1 MSLIFGAR
9 SIVGGITAS
18 CRSKIMLSS
27 NLRSFQTLSS
37 SSLADTNSNSGSSSN
52 NGNYTTNSIYAPL
65 YYNNNNNSIQLSHFS
80 TTNKN
85 ELKQQQFRNGKPT
98 LEYAKTLPSTF
109 ASMTNEQVLQF
120 AEIGL
125 VPEACRECIVR
136 DVMVVDQIDYDEV
149 CMEIDWEC
157 IWLLMSLLYST
168 SHNPPILIIHD
179 AYNEGNE
186 SV

>member
-27 NLRSFQTLSS
+27 NLRSFQTLSTS
-37 SSLADTNSNSGSSSN
+37 SSLADTNSGSSSN
-52 NGNYTTNSIYAPL
+52 NGNYTTKSIYTPL
-65 YYNNNNNSIQLSHFS
+65 YYNNNNNSIQLSYFS

-149 CMEIDWEC
+149 CMEIVLVC
-157 IWLLMSLLYST
+157 C
-168 SHNPPILIIHD
+168 
-179 AYNEGNE
+179 
-186 SV
+186 

>member
-18 CRSKIMLSS
+18 CRSKIVLS

-37 SSLADTNSNSGSSSN
+37 SLADTNSASSSN
-52 NGNYTTNSIYAPL
+52 NGNYTTKSIYAPL
-65 YYNNNNNSIQLSHFS
+65 YYNNNSNSIQLSHFS

-149 CMEIDWEC
+149 CMEIVLVLC
-157 IWLLMSLLYST
+157 V
-168 SHNPPILIIHD
+168 
-179 AYNEGNE
+179 AC
-186 SV
+186 

>member
-18 CRSKIMLSS
+18 SRYPKIMLS

-37 SSLADTNSNSGSSSN
+37 SSLADTNSGSSSN
-52 NGNYTTNSIYAPL
+52 NGNYTTKSIYTPL
-65 YYNNNNNSIQLSHFS
+65 YHNNNNNSIQLSNFS

-120 AEIGL
+120 SEIGL

-149 CMEIDWEC
+149 CLEIVLMYLCVADELTLFYISKSPYLDNIRC
-157 IWLLMSLLYST
+157 I
-168 SHNPPILIIHD
+168 
-179 AYNEGNE
+179 
-186 SV
+186 